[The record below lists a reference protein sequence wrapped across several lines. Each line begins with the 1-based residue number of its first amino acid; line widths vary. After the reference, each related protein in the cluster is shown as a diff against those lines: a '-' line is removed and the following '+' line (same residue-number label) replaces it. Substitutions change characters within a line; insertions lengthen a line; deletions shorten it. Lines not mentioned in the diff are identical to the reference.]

1 MTNPS
6 LHSDEYD
13 EEECEKQIEYGW
25 NLYKMQKEGVMAN
38 VSKVTNEEL
47 MQIRDQLTSA
57 TSAPTS
63 AQIQEMLKK
72 KGIHL
77 DESTIRGRFISMGK
91 PLARKLDDIELG
103 TKPKPKEA
111 TEDEPKKTVEKKEYV
126 VSEDLEKYIPKESE
140 FADYV
145 TRPCDERLAIHYLM
159 GKHPLTQGKQGTGK
173 TLSHR
178 YFAFTQKLPFF
189 LLSCHEDM
197 KLHKLFGDKTIS
209 NGNVEFRES
218 EFVKAIQSPSVIL
231 FDEINAVTN
240 ANTFDFHAL
249 LQNRE
254 LFVKD
259 ADNGKGKWFSLHPDC
274 KIGFSMNPKSA
285 KYIGGHIKPSNFL
298 GRCTFLTY
306 PDFTPAQIKKAMQ
319 KKHPN
324 FTSDDLDKYV
334 KFYTT
339 IVGVIE
345 SAKLAIDISI
355 RQLNNL
361 LDLVEGGL
369 PRQEAIEDS
378 ISGMLDAVSSSK
390 AKESF
395 LRIAQATWKDMMKGD
410 KP

>member
-1 MTNPS
+1 MS
-6 LHSDEYD
+6 RKDEDYD
-13 EEECEKQIEYGW
+13 AEAEFERGF
-25 NLYKMQKEGVMAN
+25 NLYKQMKEDGVMAN
-38 VSKVTNEEL
+38 VSKVTNEDL
-47 MQIRDQLTSA
+47 MKIRDSIGETVTS
-57 TSAPTS
+57 TLV
-63 AQIQEMLKK
+63 QEELKK
-72 KGIHL
+72 KGIYL
-77 DESTIRGRFISMGK
+77 DESTIRGRFIAMGK
-91 PLARKLDDIELG
+91 PLAKKRNDVELG
-103 TKPKPKEA
+103 TKAKDPS
-111 TEDEPKKTVEKKEYV
+111 TEPKKEVERKEFK
-126 VSEDLEKYIPKESE
+126 VSPELEKYIPKEEE
-140 FADYV
+140 FENYV
-145 TRPCDERLAIHYLM
+145 TRPSDERLAIHYLL

-173 TLSHR
+173 TLSHK
-178 YFAFTQKLPFF
+178 YFAYKTKLPFF
-189 LLSCHEDM
+189 LISCHEDM
-197 KLHKLFGDKTIS
+197 KLHKLFGDKTIT
-209 NGNVEFRES
+209 NGSVEFRES
-218 EFVKAIQSPSVIL
+218 EFVKATQSPSVIL

-306 PDFTPAQIKKAMQ
+306 PEFTPGQIKKAMSL
-319 KKHPN
+319 KHKG
-324 FTSDDLDKYV
+324 FTAEDLEKYV

-361 LDLVEGGL
+361 LDLVEAGI

-378 ISGMLDAVSSSK
+378 ISGMLDATSSSK

-410 KP
+410 GK